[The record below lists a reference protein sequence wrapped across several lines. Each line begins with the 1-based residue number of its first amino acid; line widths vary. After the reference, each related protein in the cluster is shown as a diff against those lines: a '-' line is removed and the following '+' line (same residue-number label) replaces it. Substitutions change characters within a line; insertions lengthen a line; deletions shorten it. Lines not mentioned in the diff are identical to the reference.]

1 MVHVH
6 RKIKPSKFLLQ
17 PGKTFPFVLKLCDIG
32 FVSLAN
38 LPNGQNNRM
47 PEMDD
52 LDKMVSET

>member
-1 MVHVH
+1 MVH

-17 PGKTFPFVLKLCDIG
+17 PGKIFPFVLKLCDIG
-32 FVSLAN
+32 FVSLTN

-52 LDKMVSET
+52 LDKMVSEK